1 MYCPLTVPI
10 NRVGLKANTPKSQ
23 LPVAPQTNGTKYSG
37 LPSLFRSKAKAR
49 SGALSTAPSLFWAT
63 FTIRLSFAF
72 GYTEGA
78 AQFQSNLTRGFPL
91 ISRQSLF

>member
-1 MYCPLTVPI
+1 MYCPLTVPR

-23 LPVAPQTNGTKYSG
+23 LPVAPQANGTKYSG
-37 LPSLFRSKAKAR
+37 FPSLFRSKAKVR
-49 SGALSTAPSLFWAT
+49 SGARSTTPSLLWAT

-72 GYTEGA
+72 GYAEVE

-91 ISRQSLF
+91 ISSQSPF